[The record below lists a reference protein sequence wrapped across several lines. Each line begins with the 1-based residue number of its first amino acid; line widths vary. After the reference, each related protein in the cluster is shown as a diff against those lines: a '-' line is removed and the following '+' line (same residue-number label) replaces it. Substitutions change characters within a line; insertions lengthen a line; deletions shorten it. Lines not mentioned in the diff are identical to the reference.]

1 MSIQEVNSAPKYISN
16 FINHN
21 IEQLNKIY
29 EEGIQ
34 IYKIGILGFKCSE
47 KNNKMDV
54 QFMNEEHIC
63 ESLQKES
70 WENLK
75 NSIPKNKKLF
85 FIMDEDANNIFLI
98 YI

>member
-34 IYKIGILGFKCSE
+34 IYKIGILGF
-47 KNNKMDV
+47 N
-54 QFMNEEHIC
+54 
-63 ESLQKES
+63 
-70 WENLK
+70 
-75 NSIPKNKKLF
+75 
-85 FIMDEDANNIFLI
+85 
-98 YI
+98 